1 MWWLFSFVVLVGLLY
16 LIIISVFFY
25 GWNRTPVFI
34 PNENDITD
42 VFISV
47 IIPCRNEEANIHRL
61 VSGLTQQSYLNYEL
75 IFVNDHSV
83 DTTRAYLEAACSA
96 YSNIQL
102 VDAVGFGK
110 KNALKEGINISS
122 GSLIVTTDADCFHSS
137 QWLAT
142 IAAFQSKCPSDLI
155 ICPVKLMPGKTLFA
169 NLQELEFV
177 SLVASGAGASG
188 AGVPI
193 LCNGANL
200 AFTRDVW
207 SKNQVSLHEEEQS
220 GDDMFLME
228 SIKKQGGK
236 IRFLKSRSAIVNT
249 NQSDSLMDFFKQR
262 RRWTSKSPAY
272 TDWQIILTA
281 CTVFEVNLLLLV
293 LFCLSFF
300 YPACLKIYFFF
311 FLFKCFLDSIFL
323 SSVRDFFQLKNIWFL
338 SLILSIFY
346 PFYIVSVVMSSFLF
360 RPVKWN

>member
-1 MWWLFSFVVLVGLLY
+1 MWWLFPFVVLVGLFY
-16 LIIISVFFY
+16 LIIVSVFFY

-34 PNENDITD
+34 PDENDIKD
-42 VFISV
+42 ILVSV

-75 IFVNDHSV
+75 IFVNDHS
-83 DTTRAYLEAACSA
+83 DDATRNCLEATCSI

-110 KNALKEGINISS
+110 KNALKEGINKSS
-122 GSLIVTTDADCFHSS
+122 GSLIVTTDADCFHTS

-142 IAAFQSKCPSDLI
+142 IVAFQKKYPGDLI
-155 ICPVKLMPGKTLFA
+155 ICPVKLNPGKTLFA
-169 NLQELEFV
+169 NLQELEFA

-193 LCNGANL
+193 MCNGANL
-200 AFTRDVW
+200 VFTRDTW
-207 SKNQVSLHEEEQS
+207 SKNQAGLHEEEQS

-228 SIKKQGGK
+228 SVKKQGGK
-236 IRFLKSRSAIVNT
+236 IRFLKSRLAIAST
-249 NQSDSLMDFFKQR
+249 NQSDGLKDFLKQR

-281 CTVFEVNLLLLV
+281 CTVFGVNLILLI
-293 LFCLSFF
+293 LFCLSF
-300 YPACLKIYFFF
+300 YNPVYLKIYLFF
-311 FLFKCFLDSIFL
+311 FLFKYFLDSTFL
-323 SSVRDFFQLKNIWFL
+323 SSVRNFFQLKNIWFL
-338 SLILSIFY
+338 SLILSFFY
-346 PFYIVSVVMSSFLF
+346 PFYIVSVAMSSFFF
-360 RPVKWN
+360 RSVKWN